1 MFPELSFRQLSLGVF
16 VLIAALLG
24 ATSVHALLTLDRL
37 AAHSREAGRHAVALA
52 EQAQRLSERGVAM
65 ERSAR
70 QFLVLD
76 DPAFR
81 DRYADA
87 WRDAQSA
94 LAAMATG
101 LPGAQHTALAD
112 WRARGEAVAAVL
124 QAAQDQHGGKRAP
137 GRRALSHTLS
147 QTLDQA
153 LSGLPALSQL
163 LEDAVRH
170 EVERRNQALLDELD
184 QRRRLLTSQV
194 IVAVALAAVLALGF
208 GTWLSRP
215 LKQIEQAIGRL
226 GGNRYDEAIAVHG
239 PGDLRRLGMQLDWLR
254 VRLAEVEADKARF
267 VRHVSHELKTPLAA
281 LVEGV
286 SLLEDE
292 VPGPLS
298 PQQREI
304 AAILRQN
311 TVSLQAQ
318 IEDLL
323 RFNEAGFAAQRLRK
337 TMTDPRALL
346 DSVIASQRLQ
356 CQARGVRCE
365 VDGEARPLPL
375 DGELMTA
382 VLGNLLSNALRFSP
396 PGGAVRF
403 TLADVH
409 GRLAI
414 DCRDEGPGVAPHDAE
429 RVFEP
434 FYQGERQ
441 PASARRGNGIGLAIV
456 REYVE
461 AHGGAVHLLPSSGGA
476 HFRIE
481 LPYDD

>member
-194 IVAVALAAVLALGF
+194 IVAVALAAVLALG
-208 GTWLSRP
+208 
-215 LKQIEQAIGRL
+215 
-226 GGNRYDEAIAVHG
+226 
-239 PGDLRRLGMQLDWLR
+239 
-254 VRLAEVEADKARF
+254 
-267 VRHVSHELKTPLAA
+267 
-281 LVEGV
+281 
-286 SLLEDE
+286 
-292 VPGPLS
+292 
-298 PQQREI
+298 
-304 AAILRQN
+304 
-311 TVSLQAQ
+311 
-318 IEDLL
+318 
-323 RFNEAGFAAQRLRK
+323 
-337 TMTDPRALL
+337 
-346 DSVIASQRLQ
+346 
-356 CQARGVRCE
+356 
-365 VDGEARPLPL
+365 
-375 DGELMTA
+375 
-382 VLGNLLSNALRFSP
+382 
-396 PGGAVRF
+396 
-403 TLADVH
+403 
-409 GRLAI
+409 
-414 DCRDEGPGVAPHDAE
+414 
-429 RVFEP
+429 
-434 FYQGERQ
+434 
-441 PASARRGNGIGLAIV
+441 
-456 REYVE
+456 
-461 AHGGAVHLLPSSGGA
+461 
-476 HFRIE
+476 
-481 LPYDD
+481 